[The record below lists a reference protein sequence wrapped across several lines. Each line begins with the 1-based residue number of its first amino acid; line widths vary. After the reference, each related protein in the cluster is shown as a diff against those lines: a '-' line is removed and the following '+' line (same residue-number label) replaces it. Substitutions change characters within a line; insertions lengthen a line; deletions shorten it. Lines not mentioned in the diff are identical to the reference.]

1 MFEYSRL
8 ESLEKKSEE
17 AEETKTKLELAVELE
32 KTKAT
37 SVQENNDRLNQTLA
51 DLNVWYLLIVIPLSE
66 IIFICPVE
74 IFLD

>member
-1 MFEYSRL
+1 MIEYSRL

-32 KTKAT
+32 KTKST

-51 DLNVWYLLIVIPLSE
+51 DLNV
-66 IIFICPVE
+66 
-74 IFLD
+74 